1 MKEAV
6 EVWWIGQSGAEAA
19 LLQAV
24 RRAVESTFDL
34 RADLGSAPGPPAAA
48 YDARRRQTSSTALLH
63 WIAATA
69 PRRRVL
75 GLTDADLFIP
85 VLTFVYGEAQ
95 LGGHAA
101 VVSSARLQASDPHRH
116 RERVVKEALHEL
128 GHTFGLLHCDEPHC
142 LMARS
147 ASLPGVDAKRA
158 LCADCR
164 LRLHAAPRRTP

>member
-1 MKEAV
+1 MREGV
-6 EVWWIGQSGAEAA
+6 EVWWIGGTPAETA

-24 RRAVESTFDL
+24 RRGLEATFDL
-34 RADLGSAPGPPAAA
+34 RAELHPAPGTPEGA
-48 YDARRRQTSSTALLH
+48 YDPRRRQTSSTALLR
-63 WIAATA
+63 WIAGVA
-69 PRRRVL
+69 PQRRVL

-85 VLTFVYGEAQ
+85 VLTFVFGEAQ

-101 VVSSARLQASDPHRH
+101 VVSSARLGASDPYRG

-147 ASLPGVDAKRA
+147 ASLAGVDAKRA

-164 LRLHAAPRRTP
+164 VRLHAAPRRTP